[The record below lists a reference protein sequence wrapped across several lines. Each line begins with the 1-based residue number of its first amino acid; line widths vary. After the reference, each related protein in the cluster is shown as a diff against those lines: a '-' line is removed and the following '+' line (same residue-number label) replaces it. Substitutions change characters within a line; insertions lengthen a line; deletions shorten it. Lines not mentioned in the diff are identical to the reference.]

1 MILSKARVYLTDQ
14 GWTGKGKEQ
23 AQIHFYPFL
32 THLWYNGERNYLSAW
47 RGKISCYKDG
57 HLFWKKNILEQ
68 KIHEKKDEINGTE

>member
-32 THLWYNGERNYLSAW
+32 TLLNASDTMV
-47 RGKISCYKDG
+47 K
-57 HLFWKKNILEQ
+57 
-68 KIHEKKDEINGTE
+68 GTT